1 MLRVQLLNKHRAEE
15 DYASSRV
22 SVDKRQVPWLLSP
35 AERKALPIGVLR
47 KLRQLEREEE
57 RARKKLPG
65 SISKLVKGYELR
77 MWWFEVSSGVS
88 NRLPLNCQS
97 SSECSRPLSDIRM
110 RSEACC
116 GLCARLLSAVGIGG
130 AAYLWSDGLL
140 HGVWSLRAV

>member
-47 KLRQLEREEE
+47 KLRQLEREED
-57 RARKKLPG
+57 RARKQLPG

-77 MWWFEVSSGVS
+77 MWWFEVSSDLS
-88 NRLPLNCQS
+88 NRLPQNFQTTPRVLAPSVRYSSAFGSSPWHVCPS
-97 SSECSRPLSDIRM
+97 SSSRRDLLRSSPL
-110 RSEACC
+110 
-116 GLCARLLSAVGIGG
+116 V
-130 AAYLWSDGLL
+130 
-140 HGVWSLRAV
+140 